1 MLWQNELHHNIT
13 TIEELSKYYHFT
25 EDEKNKLNR
34 LLEQFP
40 MSITRYYLSLINKD
54 DPHDPIARIAVPSLQ
69 EFHLEGSFDTSG
81 EKENTKVVGLQH
93 KYAQTALIL
102 STNQCAS
109 YCRHCFRRRLVGLS
123 GDEIMKRFDAIENYV
138 AEHKEI
144 NNILISGG
152 DSLCQDNHM
161 IKRYLDT
168 FSKMEHLDFIRF
180 GTRIPVVFPQRIIND
195 PELVTMFREY
205 NNIKPIYIVTHF
217 NHPREI
223 TKESTLAV
231 KLLRDAGIIVKNQ
244 TVLLK
249 GVNDDADTLAQ
260 LLQVLVEK
268 EGSEASF
275 SGYLEE
281 IKQKGI
287 PGLVFLDR
295 PGNKDGAA
303 WGTFAGGDR
312 QAGWPVYDTGIR
324 PPMDMNRIPFPYG
337 FLEMEQLE
345 HRIIYYESS
354 RGCPFSCA
362 YCLSSIDKSVRFRS
376 LERVKEELSFFLN
389 ARVPQVKFVDRT
401 FNCKKSHAMAIWQFI
416 RENDNGITNFHFEI
430 AADLLDQEELNL
442 LSSMRPGLIQLEIGV
457 QSTNPDTLSAIRR
470 KTDIA
475 EIRKITHHINSRHNI
490 HQHLD
495 LIAGLPHEDLS
506 SFRKSFNEV
515 YDMEPEQLQLGFLKV
530 LKGSYMEEMIPACE
544 LLYSSS
550 PPYEVLST
558 RWLSYG
564 DILEL
569 KAVEEMVEVYYNSRQ
584 FTCTLEQLRQEFDTP
599 YEMFLDLAGFY
610 QKKGYGGVNHS
621 RLARYEIL
629 WEQAEEMFSDGS
641 RTDAERKREQYRD
654 ALMTDLYLRE
664 NIKSRPSFARNLSHF
679 KEQIR
684 RFFRQEEDCPC
695 LLPDY
700 TGYDSRQLA
709 KMAHLEPAGDGSFLL
724 FDYKN
729 RDPLTYNAR
738 MVRVEIE

>member
-25 EDEKNKLNR
+25 EDEKKKLNR

-260 LLQVLVEK
+260 LLQGLTRIGVVPYYIFQCRPVCGVKTQFQIPLALGYDIVEK
-268 EGSEASF
+268 AKAQQNGQGKCLKYIMSHQ
-275 SGYLEE
+275 SGKIE
-281 IKQKGI
+281 ITGKIDDTHLIMKYHQS
-287 PGLVFLDR
+287 
-295 PGNKDGAA
+295 KDPS
-303 WGTFAGGDR
+303 
-312 QAGWPVYDTGIR
+312 QY
-324 PPMDMNRIPFPYG
+324 
-337 FLEMEQLE
+337 
-345 HRIIYYESS
+345 
-354 RGCPFSCA
+354 
-362 YCLSSIDKSVRFRS
+362 
-376 LERVKEELSFFLN
+376 
-389 ARVPQVKFVDRT
+389 
-401 FNCKKSHAMAIWQFI
+401 
-416 RENDNGITNFHFEI
+416 GITYI
-430 AADLLDQEELNL
+430 KELPVDETWL
-442 LSSMRPGLIQLEIGV
+442 KE
-457 QSTNPDTLSAIRR
+457 D
-470 KTDIA
+470 
-475 EIRKITHHINSRHNI
+475 
-490 HQHLD
+490 HL
-495 LIAGLPHEDLS
+495 
-506 SFRKSFNEV
+506 
-515 YDMEPEQLQLGFLKV
+515 
-530 LKGSYMEEMIPACE
+530 
-544 LLYSSS
+544 
-550 PPYEVLST
+550 
-558 RWLSYG
+558 
-564 DILEL
+564 
-569 KAVEEMVEVYYNSRQ
+569 
-584 FTCTLEQLRQEFDTP
+584 
-599 YEMFLDLAGFY
+599 
-610 QKKGYGGVNHS
+610 
-621 RLARYEIL
+621 
-629 WEQAEEMFSDGS
+629 
-641 RTDAERKREQYRD
+641 
-654 ALMTDLYLRE
+654 
-664 NIKSRPSFARNLSHF
+664 
-679 KEQIR
+679 
-684 RFFRQEEDCPC
+684 
-695 LLPDY
+695 
-700 TGYDSRQLA
+700 
-709 KMAHLEPAGDGSFLL
+709 
-724 FDYKN
+724 
-729 RDPLTYNAR
+729 
-738 MVRVEIE
+738 

>member
-1 MLWQNELHHNIT
+1 M
-13 TIEELSKYYHFT
+13 
-25 EDEKNKLNR
+25 
-34 LLEQFP
+34 
-40 MSITRYYLSLINKD
+40 
-54 DPHDPIARIAVPSLQ
+54 AV
-69 EFHLEGSFDTSG
+69 
-81 EKENTKVVGLQH
+81 
-93 KYAQTALIL
+93 
-102 STNQCAS
+102 
-109 YCRHCFRRRLVGLS
+109 
-123 GDEIMKRFDAIENYV
+123 
-138 AEHKEI
+138 
-144 NNILISGG
+144 
-152 DSLCQDNHM
+152 
-161 IKRYLDT
+161 
-168 FSKMEHLDFIRF
+168 
-180 GTRIPVVFPQRIIND
+180 
-195 PELVTMFREY
+195 
-205 NNIKPIYIVTHF
+205 
-217 NHPREI
+217 
-223 TKESTLAV
+223 
-231 KLLRDAGIIVKNQ
+231 
-244 TVLLK
+244 
-249 GVNDDADTLAQ
+249 
-260 LLQVLVEK
+260 
-268 EGSEASF
+268 
-275 SGYLEE
+275 
-281 IKQKGI
+281 
-287 PGLVFLDR
+287 
-295 PGNKDGAA
+295 
-303 WGTFAGGDR
+303 
-312 QAGWPVYDTGIR
+312 
-324 PPMDMNRIPFPYG
+324 
-337 FLEMEQLE
+337 
-345 HRIIYYESS
+345 
-354 RGCPFSCA
+354 
-362 YCLSSIDKSVRFRS
+362 
-376 LERVKEELSFFLN
+376 
-389 ARVPQVKFVDRT
+389 
-401 FNCKKSHAMAIWQFI
+401 WQFI

>member
-1 MLWQNELHHNIT
+1 MKLLLAAVNAKYIHSNLAVYSMKAYCRAFAEHIELAEY
-13 TIEELSKYYHFT
+13 TINQQ
-25 EDEKNKLNR
+25 EDEILKDLYRKKPEILCFSCYIWNISFIKELIRNVKKI
-34 LLEQFP
+34 LPDTVIWAGGPEVSYDAEQFLEEMP
-40 MSITRYYLSLINKD
+40 EVFGVMCGEGEETFRELTQYYVN
-54 DPHDPIARIAVPSLQ
+54 
-69 EFHLEGSFDTSG
+69 LERNT
-81 EKENTKVVGLQH
+81 EKGTELEKIDGIV
-93 KYAQTALIL
+93 
-102 STNQCAS
+102 
-109 YCRHCFRRRLVGLS
+109 FRKG
-123 GDEIMKRFDAIENYV
+123 
-138 AEHKEI
+138 KEI
-144 NNILISGG
+144 QKTAPRAIL
-152 DSLCQDNHM
+152 DM
-161 IKRYLDT
+161 DT
-168 FSKMEHLDFIRF
+168 L
-180 GTRIPVVFPQRIIND
+180 VFPYQD
-195 PELVTMFREY
+195 MELF
-205 NNIKPIYIVTHF
+205 H
-217 NHPREI
+217 
-223 TKESTLAV
+223 
-231 KLLRDAGIIVKNQ
+231 
-244 TVLLK
+244 
-249 GVNDDADTLAQ
+249 
-260 LLQVLVEK
+260 
-268 EGSEASF
+268 
-275 SGYLEE
+275 
-281 IKQKGI
+281 
-287 PGLVFLDR
+287 
-295 PGNKDGAA
+295 
-303 WGTFAGGDR
+303 
-312 QAGWPVYDTGIR
+312 
-324 PPMDMNRIPFPYG
+324 
-337 FLEMEQLE
+337 

-354 RGCPFSCA
+354 RGCPFSCS
-362 YCLSSIDKSVRFRS
+362 YCLSSIDKKLRFRS
-376 LERVKEELSFFLN
+376 TKLVKQELQFFLDN
-389 ARVPQVKFVDRT
+389 QVPQVKFVDRT
-401 FNCKKSHAMAIWQFI
+401 FNCKKEHALEIWRYIQ
-416 RENDNGITNFHFEI
+416 EHDNQVTNFHFEI
-430 AADLLDQEELNL
+430 AADLLTEEEIALIHT
-442 LSSMRPGLIQLEIGV
+442 MRPGLIQLEIGV